1 MTQPNFSA
9 MEMAEL
15 RAYVL
20 SHVEDNNEA
29 FYALADRTYAS
40 PQTILNSPEDLE
52 QLPEI
57 QQAKQ
62 KRLEEQ
68 IRQSGNPESSPG

>member
-1 MTQPNFSA
+1 MSKPDFSA

-20 SHVEDNNEA
+20 SHVEDDEA
-29 FYALADRTYAS
+29 FYALADRAYAS

-57 QQAKQ
+57 QRAKQ

-68 IRQSGNPESSPG
+68 AKQSGNSGL

>member
-1 MTQPNFSA
+1 MTKPNFSA

-20 SHVEDNNEA
+20 SHVEDNEA
-29 FYALADRTYAS
+29 FYALADRAYAS
-40 PQTILNSPEDLE
+40 PQTLLNSPEELE
-52 QLPEI
+52 QLPEM
-57 QQAKQ
+57 QRAKQ

-68 IRQSGNPESSPG
+68 ARRSRSPES